1 MLKRTS
7 FIFILVFIFTSFIQ
21 QSQLNAK
28 HNHFLESMVFPVRN
42 VMSHF
47 YDDWEEIRGNG
58 NRVHEG
64 IDIRAQKGSPIVA
77 IADGV
82 VNTLAFTES
91 SGYYIAIDHQNG
103 WLSLYVHLDD
113 DINGNDNLGGRNT
126 AFADGIYLGGEV
138 IAGQT
143 IGYVGDSGNAD
154 GTVPHV
160 HFEVRY
166 MGKSYDIYDYI
177 KSSWERFEKYIKF
190 PKNSVSIYFK

>member
-1 MLKRTS
+1 MLKRIS
-7 FIFILVFIFTSFIQ
+7 FAFIGLFILTS
-21 QSQLNAK
+21 LNNQPHLDAK
-28 HNHFLESMVFPVRN
+28 HSEFLESMVFPVKN
-42 VMSHF
+42 IMSHF
-47 YDDWEEIRGNG
+47 YDDWGEIRGNG
-58 NRVHEG
+58 KRVHEG

-77 IADGV
+77 IADGR
-82 VNTLAFTES
+82 VNTISYSES

-126 AFADGIYLGGEV
+126 AFADDIYLGGEV

-166 MGKSYDIYDYI
+166 MGKSYDVYYYI
-177 KSSWERFEKYIKF
+177 KSSWERFERFIKF
-190 PKNSVSIYFK
+190 PKKFSLNLF

>member
-1 MLKRTS
+1 MLKRLS
-7 FIFILVFIFTSFIQ
+7 FVFIGFFIFTSMSYQ
-21 QSQLNAK
+21 PNLNAK
-28 HNHFLESMVFPVRN
+28 HSEFLESIVFPVKN
-42 VMSHF
+42 IMSHF
-47 YDDWEEIRGNG
+47 YDDWGEIRGSG
-58 NRVHEG
+58 KRVHEG

-77 IADGV
+77 IADGR
-82 VNTLAFTES
+82 VNTISYSES

-113 DINGNDNLGGRNT
+113 DINGNDNLGGRDT

-166 MGKSYDIYDYI
+166 MGKSYDVYDYI
-177 KSSWERFEKYIKF
+177 KSSWERFERFIKF
-190 PKNSVSIYFK
+190 PKKLGINLF

>member
-1 MLKRTS
+1 MLKRLS
-7 FIFILVFIFTSFIQ
+7 FVFIGFFILTSMSYQ
-21 QSQLNAK
+21 PNLNAK
-28 HNHFLESMVFPVRN
+28 HSEFLESIVFPVKN
-42 VMSHF
+42 IMSHF
-47 YDDWEEIRGNG
+47 YDDWGEIRGSG
-58 NRVHEG
+58 KRVHEG

-77 IADGV
+77 IADGR
-82 VNTLAFTES
+82 VNTISYSES

-113 DINGNDNLGGRNT
+113 DINGNDNLGGRDT

-166 MGKSYDIYDYI
+166 MGKSYDVYDYI
-177 KSSWERFEKYIKF
+177 KSSWERFERFIKF
-190 PKNSVSIYFK
+190 PKKLGINLF

>member
-1 MLKRTS
+1 MLKRLS
-7 FIFILVFIFTSFIQ
+7 FVFIGFFIFSSMSYQ
-21 QSQLNAK
+21 PHLNAK
-28 HNHFLESMVFPVRN
+28 HSEFLESMVFPVKN
-42 VMSHF
+42 IMSHF
-47 YDDWEEIRGNG
+47 YDDWGEIRGNG
-58 NRVHEG
+58 KRVHEG

-77 IADGV
+77 IADGRI
-82 VNTLAFTES
+82 NTVSYSES

-113 DINGNDNLGGRNT
+113 DINGNDNLGGRDT

-143 IGYVGDSGNAD
+143 IGYVGDSGNAE

-166 MGKSYDIYDYI
+166 MGKSYDVYDYI
-177 KSSWERFEKYIKF
+177 KSSWERFERFIKF
-190 PKNSVSIYFK
+190 PKKLGINLF

>member
-1 MLKRTS
+1 MLKRIS
-7 FIFILVFIFTSFIQ
+7 FAFIGLFILTS
-21 QSQLNAK
+21 LNNQPHLDAK
-28 HNHFLESMVFPVRN
+28 HSEFLESMVFPVKN
-42 VMSHF
+42 IMSHF
-47 YDDWEEIRGNG
+47 YDDWGEIRGNG
-58 NRVHEG
+58 KRVHEG

-77 IADGV
+77 IADGR
-82 VNTLAFTES
+82 VNTISYSES

-126 AFADGIYLGGEV
+126 AFADDIYLGGEV
-138 IAGQT
+138 TAGQT

-166 MGKSYDIYDYI
+166 MGKSYDVYDYI
-177 KSSWERFEKYIKF
+177 KSSWERFERFIKF
-190 PKNSVSIYFK
+190 PKKFSLNLF

>member
-1 MLKRTS
+1 MLKRLS
-7 FIFILVFIFTSFIQ
+7 FIFVGFFILTSMSYQ
-21 QSQLNAK
+21 PNLNAK
-28 HNHFLESMVFPVRN
+28 HSEFLESIVFPVKN
-42 VMSHF
+42 IMSHF
-47 YDDWEEIRGNG
+47 YDDWGEIRGSG
-58 NRVHEG
+58 KRVHEG

-77 IADGV
+77 IADGR
-82 VNTLAFTES
+82 VNTISYSES

-113 DINGNDNLGGRNT
+113 DINGNDNLGGRDT

-166 MGKSYDIYDYI
+166 MGKSYDVYDYI
-177 KSSWERFEKYIKF
+177 KSSWERFERFIKF
-190 PKNSVSIYFK
+190 PKKLGINLF

>member
-1 MLKRTS
+1 MLKRIS
-7 FIFILVFIFTSFIQ
+7 FIFLGFFIFTFFTHQ
-21 QSQLNAK
+21 PQLNAK
-28 HNHFLESMVFPVRN
+28 HSEFLESMVFPVKN
-42 VMSHF
+42 IMSHF
-47 YDDWEEIRGNG
+47 FDDWGEIRGNG
-58 NRVHEG
+58 KRIHEG

-77 IADGV
+77 IADGRI
-82 VNTLAFTES
+82 NTISFTES

-103 WLSLYVHLDD
+103 WLSLYVHLND
-113 DINGNDNLGGRNT
+113 DISGNDNLGGRDT

-160 HFEVRY
+160 HFELRY

-177 KSSWERFEKYIKF
+177 RSSWERFEKFIKF
-190 PKNSVSIYFK
+190 PKKFGINLF

>member
-1 MLKRTS
+1 MLKRIS
-7 FIFILVFIFTSFIQ
+7 FAFIGLFILTS
-21 QSQLNAK
+21 LNNQPHLDAK
-28 HNHFLESMVFPVRN
+28 HSEFLESMVFPVKN
-42 VMSHF
+42 IMSHF
-47 YDDWEEIRGNG
+47 YDDWGEIRGNG
-58 NRVHEG
+58 KRVHEG

-77 IADGV
+77 IADGR
-82 VNTLAFTES
+82 VNTISYSES

-126 AFADGIYLGGEV
+126 AFADDIYLGGEV

-166 MGKSYDIYDYI
+166 MGKSYDVYDYI
-177 KSSWERFEKYIKF
+177 NSSWERFERFIKF
-190 PKNSVSIYFK
+190 PKKFSLNLF

>member
-1 MLKRTS
+1 MLKRIS
-7 FIFILVFIFTSFIQ
+7 FAFIGLFILTS
-21 QSQLNAK
+21 LNNQPHLDAK
-28 HNHFLESMVFPVRN
+28 HSEFLESMVFPVKN
-42 VMSHF
+42 IMSHF
-47 YDDWEEIRGNG
+47 YDDWGEVRGNG
-58 NRVHEG
+58 KRVHEG

-77 IADGV
+77 IADGR
-82 VNTLAFTES
+82 VNTISYSES

-126 AFADGIYLGGEV
+126 AFADDIYLGGEV

-166 MGKSYDIYDYI
+166 MGKSYDVYDYI
-177 KSSWERFEKYIKF
+177 KSSWERFERFIKF
-190 PKNSVSIYFK
+190 PKKFSLNLF

>member
-1 MLKRTS
+1 MLKRLS
-7 FIFILVFIFTSFIQ
+7 FVFIGFFILTSMSYQ
-21 QSQLNAK
+21 PNLNAK
-28 HNHFLESMVFPVRN
+28 HSEFLESIVFPVKN
-42 VMSHF
+42 IMSHF
-47 YDDWEEIRGNG
+47 YDDWGEIRGNG
-58 NRVHEG
+58 KRIHEG

-77 IADGV
+77 IADGR
-82 VNTLAFTES
+82 VNTISYSES

-113 DINGNDNLGGRNT
+113 DINGNDNLGGRDT

-166 MGKSYDIYDYI
+166 MGKSYDVYDYI
-177 KSSWERFEKYIKF
+177 KSSWERFERFIKF
-190 PKNSVSIYFK
+190 PKKLGINLF

>member
-1 MLKRTS
+1 MLKRLS
-7 FIFILVFIFTSFIQ
+7 FVFIGFFILTSMSYQ
-21 QSQLNAK
+21 PNLNAK
-28 HNHFLESMVFPVRN
+28 HSEFLESIVFPVKN
-42 VMSHF
+42 IMSHF
-47 YDDWEEIRGNG
+47 YDDWGEIRGNG
-58 NRVHEG
+58 KRIHEG

-77 IADGV
+77 IADGR
-82 VNTLAFTES
+82 VNTISYSES

-113 DINGNDNLGGRNT
+113 DINGNDNLGGRDT

-138 IAGQT
+138 VAGQT

-166 MGKSYDIYDYI
+166 MGKSYDVYDYI
-177 KSSWERFEKYIKF
+177 KSSWERFERFIKF
-190 PKNSVSIYFK
+190 PKKLGINLF

>member
-1 MLKRTS
+1 MLKRIS
-7 FIFILVFIFTSFIQ
+7 FAFIGLFILTS
-21 QSQLNAK
+21 LNNQPHLDAK
-28 HNHFLESMVFPVRN
+28 HSEFLESMVFPVKN
-42 VMSHF
+42 IMSHF
-47 YDDWEEIRGNG
+47 YDDWGEIRGNG
-58 NRVHEG
+58 KRVHEG
-64 IDIRAQKGSPIVA
+64 IDIRAQKGSPIVT
-77 IADGV
+77 IADGR
-82 VNTLAFTES
+82 VNTISYSES

-126 AFADGIYLGGEV
+126 AFADDIYLGGEV

-166 MGKSYDIYDYI
+166 MGKSYDVYDYI
-177 KSSWERFEKYIKF
+177 KSSWERFERFIKF
-190 PKNSVSIYFK
+190 PKKFSLNLF